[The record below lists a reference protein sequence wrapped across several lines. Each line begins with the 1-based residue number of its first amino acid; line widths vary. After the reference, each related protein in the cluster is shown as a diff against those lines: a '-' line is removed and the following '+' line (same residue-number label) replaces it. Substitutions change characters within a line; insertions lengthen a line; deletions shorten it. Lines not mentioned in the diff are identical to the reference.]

1 MDPRELKRKLI
12 REAKDLESYIIK
24 TRRRL
29 HMDPETAFEEE
40 NTAQFIEEQLNKI
53 GYKTQRTTKTGIIA
67 SIEGL
72 KKGRTVALRAD
83 IDALN
88 ITEENDVSYRSK
100 NLGKMHACG
109 HDSHTAMLLG
119 AAKILYNNKEQLQGP
134 IKLIFQPG
142 EEGGGGGKKI
152 IDEGHFD
159 DVDIVFGIH
168 VWQDLPSGII
178 ATREGAMLASSDRFS
193 ITITGKGGHVATP
206 HQTIDPTAVV
216 SNIYDALQK
225 VVSRE
230 INPLDPCIL
239 ALPMISG
246 SNAHN
251 IIPSVATLRGT
262 FRTLNPELRN
272 YFIRRI
278 QEIVEGFSKAWRC
291 DGKVEFDPLAYP
303 PLINNA
309 ETVVLVR
316 NILQELDNIKLMS
329 PSMIGE
335 DFAFYL
341 QKVKGVFLVL
351 GIRNEEKGSIYPHH
365 HPKFQ
370 IDESVLWKGT
380 AIYSILGFYWLFKMV
395 D

>member
-24 TRRRL
+24 TRRRI

-40 NTAQFIEEQLNKI
+40 NTAQFIEEELNKI
-53 GYKTQRTTKTGIIA
+53 GYKTLRTTKTGVIA

-88 ITEENDVSYRSK
+88 ITEENDFSYRSK

-119 AAKILYNNKEQLQGP
+119 AAKILYENKNQLQGP

-159 DVDIVFGIH
+159 DVDVVFGIH

-193 ITITGKGGHVATP
+193 ITIIGKGGHVATP

-262 FRTLNPELRN
+262 FRTLNPEVRN
-272 YFIRRI
+272 HFIRRI

-309 ETVVLVR
+309 ETVAKVR
-316 NILQELDNIKLMS
+316 DILQVLDNVNLIS

-341 QKVKGVFLVL
+341 QKTKGVFFVL
-351 GIRNEEKGSIYPHH
+351 GIRNEEKGIIYPHH

-380 AIYSILGFYWLFKMV
+380 AIYSILGFYWLFEMV

>member
-1 MDPRELKRKLI
+1 MDPNELKRKLI
-12 REAKDLESYIIK
+12 RESKDLESYIIK
-24 TRRRL
+24 TRRL
-29 HMDPETAFEEE
+29 IHMDPETAFEEE
-40 NTAQFIEEQLNKI
+40 NTANFIEEELNKI
-53 GYKTQRTTKTGIIA
+53 GYKTQKTAKTGVIA

-72 KKGRTVALRAD
+72 NKGRTVALRAD

-88 ITEENDVSYRSK
+88 ITEENDISYRSK

-119 AAKILYNNKEQLQGP
+119 AAQILYNNKKHFQGP

-159 DVDIVFGIH
+159 DVDVVFGIH

-251 IIPSVATLRGT
+251 IIPNVAALRGT
-262 FRTLNPELRN
+262 FRTLNPEVRN
-272 YFIRRI
+272 YFTRRI
-278 QEIVEGFSKAWRC
+278 HEIVVGFSKAWRC

-309 ETVVLVR
+309 ETVIKVKD
-316 NILQELDNIKLMS
+316 ILQELDDVSLMS

-351 GIRNEEKGSIYPHH
+351 GIHNEEKGIVYPHH

-370 IDESVLWKGT
+370 VDESILWKGT
-380 AIYSILGFYWLFKMV
+380 AVYSILGFYWLF
-395 D
+395 DRFN